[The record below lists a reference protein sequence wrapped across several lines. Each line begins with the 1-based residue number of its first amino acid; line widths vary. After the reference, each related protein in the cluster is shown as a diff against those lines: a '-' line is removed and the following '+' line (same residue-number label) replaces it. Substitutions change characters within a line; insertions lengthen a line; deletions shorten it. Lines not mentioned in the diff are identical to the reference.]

1 MLCMYYSISMHLL
14 SEQPILKL
22 IKSQI
27 LWAFIFA
34 DLKFAKH
41 ILCWY
46 RVHNCNRKINYKT
59 YCPFMQA
66 ACPGVQL

>member
-1 MLCMYYSISMHLL
+1 MLCMYSTSMPLF

-22 IKSQI
+22 TKSQI
-27 LWAFIFA
+27 LRAFIFA

-46 RVHNCNRKINYKT
+46 RIHNSNRKIDYKT